1 MNDVF
6 VHNNIHNDTPK
17 PPPPIFVRGLIDYT
31 EVCTKLVDLVGV
43 DNFFCKSSA
52 DRLRIQTAN
61 PDSYRTL
68 VRYLKEENAEFHTY
82 LLKEDKPIC
91 VVIRNLHPTTQT
103 ELIKEELEVRL
114 FENQPRSQVKYFNF
128 LRYYIPKLKL
138 KSHTSQNRSVSAIIV
153 RNMVTPKLIVST
165 PRAVFGVGLIIS
177 PPHVQIHAMF
187 HQNAHFALAIILPA
201 TRDAQYH
208 NLNCYTENLL
218 ELNSDHSSILL
229 TISAS
234 PLTRL
239 ESPKLFK
246 PSTDKNQFHDL
257 VNQQI
262 KLNVKLKSTSD
273 IDLAVNNFTNL
284 IQSAAWSSTSKSQT
298 TFHNPLLPEYIHCI
312 IVEKRRARA
321 NFQRTRIPSHKHEY
335 NKLTNHLKKVLEKHK
350 SETFNNFLSKLSPKD
365 GSLWRATKNICKFK
379 TSNLPIKNQ
388 DGSYVI
394 SNSDRSEIF
403 KVHLSGIFQPHP
415 DIYSQT
421 NASVVDDFL
430 NSPPYLPSNPI
441 KHFTPNDIKFVIN
454 IYSLKKSPGF
464 DLITAEVA
472 RCLPKKA
479 FIHLSHIFNSI
490 NVVFTRHTGETYS
503 MKTYLFP
510 FVSLGKCVTLHCH
523 SGVFAQLVVLK
534 RTVLCGDGYS
544 VK

>member
-6 VHNNIHNDTPK
+6 VHNNSHNDTPK
-17 PPPPIFVRGLIDYT
+17 PPSPFFVRGVIDYT
-31 EVCTKLVDLVGV
+31 EVCTKLVDLIGV

-52 DRLRIQTAN
+52 DRLKIQTAN

-82 LLKEDKPIC
+82 QLEEDKPIR

-103 ELIKEELEVRL
+103 ELIKEKLEIRL
-114 FENQPRSQVKYFNF
+114 FE
-128 LRYYIPKLKL
+128 
-138 KSHTSQNRSVSAIIV
+138 
-153 RNMVTPKLIVST
+153 
-165 PRAVFGVGLIIS
+165 
-177 PPHVQIHAMF
+177 
-187 HQNAHFALAIILPA
+187 
-201 TRDAQYH
+201 
-208 NLNCYTENLL
+208 
-218 ELNSDHSSILL
+218 NSDHSSILL

-298 TFHNPLLPEYIHCI
+298 FHNPLLPEYIRCI
-312 IVEKRRARA
+312 IVEKHRARA
-321 NFQRTRIPSHKHEY
+321 NFQRTRLPSHKHEY
-335 NKLTNHLKKVLEKHK
+335 NKLTNHLKKVLAKHK

-365 GSLWRATKNICKFK
+365 GSLWKATKNICKFK
-379 TSNLPIKNQ
+379 TSNLPIKNP

-394 SNSDRSEIF
+394 SDSDKAELF

-441 KHFTPNDIKFVIN
+441 KHFTPNDIKFAIN
-454 IYSLKKSPGF
+454 KYSLKKSPGF
-464 DLITAEVA
+464 DLITAKVA
-472 RCLPKKA
+472 RLMSKLVFYEGKVYGWTLISELRSISCSLAHSVRSPMCFYAWLSGFRVKK
-479 FIHLSHIFNSI
+479 LEN
-490 NVVFTRHTGETYS
+490 
-503 MKTYLFP
+503 
-510 FVSLGKCVTLHCH
+510 
-523 SGVFAQLVVLK
+523 
-534 RTVLCGDGYS
+534 
-544 VK
+544 